1 MREQKRGKVYFI
13 GAGPGDPDLITVKGQ
28 KCIQEAD
35 LVLYA
40 GSLVP
45 VGVVGCAKEGAKVVD
60 SSSMTLD
67 QTHAAIMKT
76 VGSGGMV
83 ARVHTGDPSIYGA
96 VREQARLLDQ
106 DGVDYEIIP
115 GVSVAFAAAA
125 RAGISFTLP
134 ESTQT
139 LILTRTGG
147 RTPVPKRERLRDLA
161 SHGCSLAIYL
171 SAWNTDGM
179 VGELLLGGYPK
190 DTLVVV
196 GYRVGWPDEEIF
208 HTTLW
213 DLVQDV
219 KRRRIRRQAVFLV
232 LPGQGVNACS
242 HLYDPAFTHGFRSG
256 KTP

>member
-1 MREQKRGKVYFI
+1 MKEQKRGKVYFI
-13 GAGPGDPDLITVKGQ
+13 GAGPGDQDLITVKGR
-28 KCIQEAD
+28 KRIQEAD

-45 VGVVGCAKEGAKVVD
+45 VEVVACAKEGAKVVD

-67 QTHAAIMKT
+67 QTHSAIMKT

-83 ARVHTGDPSIYGA
+83 ARVHTGDPSLYGA
-96 VREQARLLDQ
+96 VREQARLLER

-115 GVSVAFAAAA
+115 GVSVAFATAA
-125 RAGISFTLP
+125 RAAISFTLP
-134 ESTQT
+134 ENTQT

-147 RTPVPKRERLRDLA
+147 KTPVPEREQLSDLA

-171 SAWNTDGM
+171 SAWNTGGM
-179 VGELLLGGYPK
+179 VQQLLSGGYPG
-190 DTLVVV
+190 DTPVVV

-213 DLVQDV
+213 DLVRDV
-219 KRRRIRRQAVFLV
+219 KKRGIRRQAVFLV
-232 LPGQGVNACS
+232 LPGQGRNARS
-242 HLYDPAFTHGFRSG
+242 HLYDPAFTHGFRKG
-256 KTP
+256 TE